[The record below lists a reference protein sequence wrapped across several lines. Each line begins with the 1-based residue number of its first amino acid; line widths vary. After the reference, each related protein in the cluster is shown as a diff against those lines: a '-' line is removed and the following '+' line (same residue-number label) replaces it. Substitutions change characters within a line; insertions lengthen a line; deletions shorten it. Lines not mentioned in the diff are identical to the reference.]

1 MKDGDF
7 MITDTISAI
16 STATGEAGIGIVRM
30 SGENSIEI
38 ANSIFVPMGSKTLI
52 ESDNRT
58 MVYGHIYD
66 NDKLIDE
73 VLIVKMLMPHTYT
86 RENVVEIYCHG
97 GIISVRRILD
107 LTLDRGA
114 RLAEPGE
121 FTKRA
126 FLNGRLDLAQAEA
139 VIDIIKSK
147 SDISYNMSL
156 RQLEGSLSGRIADI
170 RERVMK
176 MTALI
181 VANIDFP
188 EDEIVEATYSSLRED
203 AVHVVESLNELI
215 KNSNR
220 GKLLRDGINTVILG
234 KPNVGKS
241 SLLNGLLRDERA
253 IVTDI
258 PGTTRD
264 VITDFVNLD
273 GILLKITD
281 TAGIRDTD
289 DTVERIG
296 VDLAKK
302 SIDGSDLIIAIFD
315 TSRPFDNDDYEIIRL
330 IGNKKSIILLNK
342 SDLDKKVSKD
352 DIEDLV
358 KDRDYLDISVV
369 GEGEI
374 LRIEEK
380 IKEMFFDG
388 EVKENSTLYVN
399 NLRHIRALKAA
410 KESMKYVLNDI
421 ENEMFLDLLEVN
433 LEDVLSSLGE
443 ITGETSTEDVLD
455 KVFSEFCIGK

>member
-1 MKDGDF
+1 M
-7 MITDTISAI
+7 TDTISAI

-203 AVHVVESLNELI
+203 AVHVVESLDELI

-330 IGNKKSIILLNK
+330 IENKKSIILLNK

-388 EVKENSTLYVN
+388 EIKENSTLYVN

-410 KESMKYVLNDI
+410 KESMEYVLNDI

>member
-203 AVHVVESLNELI
+203 AVHVVESLDELI

-330 IGNKKSIILLNK
+330 IENKKSIILLNK

-388 EVKENSTLYVN
+388 EIKENSTLYVN

-410 KESMKYVLNDI
+410 KESMEYVLNDI

>member
-114 RLAEPGE
+114 RLAEQGE

-330 IGNKKSIILLNK
+330 IENKKSIILLNK

-388 EVKENSTLYVN
+388 EIKENSTLYVN

-410 KESMKYVLNDI
+410 KESMEYVLNDI

>member
-330 IGNKKSIILLNK
+330 IENKKSIILLNK

-388 EVKENSTLYVN
+388 EIKENSTLYVN

-410 KESMKYVLNDI
+410 KESMEYVLNDI
-421 ENEMFLDLLEVN
+421 KNEMFLDLLEVN

>member
-1 MKDGDF
+1 M
-7 MITDTISAI
+7 TDTISAI

>member
-1 MKDGDF
+1 

>member
-203 AVHVVESLNELI
+203 AVHVVENLNELI

-330 IGNKKSIILLNK
+330 IENKKSIILLNK

-388 EVKENSTLYVN
+388 EIKENSTLYVN

-410 KESMKYVLNDI
+410 KESMEYVLNDI
-421 ENEMFLDLLEVN
+421 KNEMFLDLLEVN